1 MDEAV
6 CEVLP
11 KYSGKVEYRRVDFM
25 KGEGKKRFLELSV
38 SLFGKEGAMRYGEL
52 SKNLGRPAPVPSIFI
67 EGELVFE
74 VTPSKEELKGYL
86 DKFLDELR

>member
-1 MDEAV
+1 MARVVESVAPDYA
-6 CEVLP
+6 EVLHWE
-11 KYSGKVEYRRVDFM
+11 KVITKNM
-25 KGEGKKRFLELSV
+25 
-38 SLFGKEGAMRYGEL
+38 EGAMRYGEL

-74 VTPSKEELKGYL
+74 VIPSSEELKGYL

>member
-1 MDEAV
+1 
-6 CEVLP
+6 
-11 KYSGKVEYRRVDFM
+11 M

-74 VTPSKEELKGYL
+74 VTPIKGYL